1 MQKFPYG
8 YPEYDDL
15 TPSYDIPTFVRT
27 FSTRYETA
35 TAVSYRKTPTDKDAV
50 CVSYRTF
57 GEDIAALARA
67 LCKKGM
73 KGAHI
78 AVIGTASY
86 DWVCLFF
93 AIQSIGAVM
102 VPLDREW
109 GAEELNGAI
118 TAAACTYA
126 FLDPE
131 LEEKLGGI
139 DVQKLFM
146 KKEGE
151 GSVTSLIEEENRAGR
166 SLDFPYA
173 PDSFAMSLIAFTSGT
188 TGKGKGV
195 MLSQGGMLSDA
206 FSGRRLILP
215 YGKAIMT
222 LPPHHTYGMT
232 IGFLATFASGMNVYM
247 SSGLRYI
254 TREMQVERPDLLV
267 LVPLYIESFDAKIR
281 AVIERKKLA
290 GVVRRARRISSFL
303 RKLHIDLRPFLFRK
317 ILAAF
322 GGNLRIIIA
331 GGAPLRPELVRTFDD
346 YGVNIINGYGITEC
360 SPLVTCNRDKLNTP
374 GTVGFPLPCL
384 SLKIAD
390 PDAEGNG
397 EVRVKGE
404 NVMLGYYRM
413 PKETADAFDAE
424 GYFRTGDIGRLD
436 EAGRL
441 ILSGRSK
448 NLIILPN
455 GKNVYPEEIETL
467 LGAERGVAEVVVYEG
482 IGKDDPTRHAI
493 VAEIYP
499 TEEFLPLSDEDLY
512 AHFRRITDA
521 YNSTAVSYR
530 KIDLLRVRRTEF
542 PKNTLRKIQR
552 FKIDTSI

>member
-1 MQKFPYG
+1 MKKFPYG

-27 FSTRYETA
+27 CATRYGDM
-35 TAVSYRKTPTDKDAV
+35 TAVSYRKVPTDKDTV

-67 LCKKGM
+67 LDRRNLR
-73 KGAHI
+73 GARI
-78 AVIGTASY
+78 AVVGAASY

-109 GAEELNGAI
+109 GAEELNGAVK
-118 TAAACTYA
+118 TAECTCV
-126 FLDPE
+126 FLDSE
-131 LEEKLGGI
+131 LEEKLAVIEAGRF
-139 DVQKLFM
+139 FM
-146 KKEGE
+146 KREGE
-151 GSVTSLIEEENRAGR
+151 GSVTSLIAEENRAGR

-215 YGKAIMT
+215 YGKAIMA

-232 IGFLATFASGMNVYM
+232 IGFLAAFASGMNIYM

-254 TREMQVERPDLLV
+254 TKELQEERPDLLV
-267 LVPLYIESFDAKIR
+267 LVPLYVESFDAKIR
-281 AVIERKKLA
+281 AVIERKKLG
-290 GVVRRARRISSFL
+290 GVVRRARRFSALL
-303 RKLHIDLRPFLFRK
+303 RKLHIDLRPLLFRK
-317 ILAAF
+317 ILSAF
-322 GGNLRIIIA
+322 GGNLRIIVV

-346 YGVNIINGYGITEC
+346 YGINIINGYGITEC
-360 SPLVTCNRDKLNTP
+360 SPLVACNRDKLNTP

-397 EVRVKGE
+397 EIRVKGE

-413 PKETADAFDAE
+413 PKETADAFDEE
-424 GYFRTGDIGRLD
+424 GYFRTGDIGHLD

-482 IGKDDPTRHAI
+482 IGRDDPTRHAI

-499 TEEFLPLSDEDLY
+499 TEEFLALSDDELY

>member
-35 TAVSYRKTPTDKDAV
+35 TAVSYRKTPSYKDAV

-67 LCKKGM
+67 LFQKGM

-78 AVIGTASY
+78 AVVGTASY

-118 TAAACTYA
+118 TAAECTYA

-139 DVQKLFM
+139 DAKKFFM
-146 KKEGE
+146 KREGE
-151 GSVTSLIEEENRAGR
+151 RSVTSLIEEENRTGH

-206 FSGRRLILP
+206 FSGRRMILP

-267 LVPLYIESFDAKIR
+267 LVPLYVESFDAKIR

-290 GVVRRARRISSFL
+290 GVVRRARRISSLL

-322 GGNLRIIIA
+322 GGNLRIIIV

-360 SPLVTCNRDKLNTP
+360 SPLVACNRDKLNTP

-404 NVMLGYYRM
+404 NVMLGYYHM
-413 PKETADAFDAE
+413 PKETADAFDSE

-436 EAGRL
+436 GAGRL

>member
-35 TAVSYRKTPTDKDAV
+35 TAVSYRKTPSDKDAV

-67 LCKKGM
+67 LFQKGM

-78 AVIGTASY
+78 AVVGTASY

-118 TAAACTYA
+118 TAAECTYA

-139 DVQKLFM
+139 DAKKFFM
-146 KKEGE
+146 KREGE
-151 GSVTSLIEEENRAGR
+151 RSVTSLIEEENRTGH

-206 FSGRRLILP
+206 FSGRRMILP

-267 LVPLYIESFDAKIR
+267 LVPLYVESFDAKIR

-290 GVVRRARRISSFL
+290 GVVRRARRISSLL

-322 GGNLRIIIA
+322 GGNLRIIIV

-360 SPLVTCNRDKLNTP
+360 SPLVACNRDKLNTP

-404 NVMLGYYRM
+404 NVMLGYYHM
-413 PKETADAFDAE
+413 PKETADAFDSE

-436 EAGRL
+436 GAGRL